1 MKFVTVVFALLFSAS
16 LARGDEPLPHY
27 ANDVDCWYCA
37 PMEIDRLAAL
47 VGDDALRDM
56 VCRLS
61 SERFTPSR
69 LGLATGLPEGQVLQR
84 INTLRSWGLVRM
96 VRRDSATTIVEPLP
110 GDGARTLRRWASRYC
125 SNGDECGTQ
134 AANTSNEQ
142 NRRAKRSDRV
152 GTASSQASGGVGL
165 KGNLVTVFG
174 GSGFIGRELVK
185 RLVDAGAR
193 VRVASRN
200 PRQALWLTKLGDD
213 RPVELMAVDIGDNA
227 GIEKAIAGA
236 DMVVNLVG
244 IIFEKGPQ
252 TFPMV
257 HTRGVHNIAH
267 AVAKANVSRLVLVS
281 AIGADVTSASHYSK
295 TKAQSET
302 AARDAFPEVTVVRP
316 SIVFGPEDRF
326 FNRIATIARASP
338 ILPVYGGGKTVTQP
352 VYVGDVGDAIVRILQ
367 DPGTKGQVYELG
379 GPRKMTLREIY
390 TLVMAETGHKR
401 YLMSVPF
408 WFAEAQATILEKMP
422 NPLVT
427 RDQVTMLRRDNVVNS
442 EALGLADL
450 GITPTRIEDIAPSYL
465 GSGRGES
472 KPAY

>member
-1 MKFVTVVFALLFSAS
+1 MRILTIAFALLFSALPAKS
-16 LARGDEPLPHY
+16 DEPLPRY
-27 ANDVDCWYCA
+27 GNDGDCWYCA

-47 VGDDALRDM
+47 VSDDALRDM

-61 SERFTPSR
+61 SERYTPSR
-69 LGLATGLPEGQVLQR
+69 LSLATGLPEGQVLR
-84 INTLRSWGLVRM
+84 HLNTLRGWGLVRM

-110 GDGARTLRRWASRYC
+110 GDGAKTLRRWASRYC
-125 SNGDECGTQ
+125 GTGEECGTA
-134 AANTSNEQ
+134 AANPNAEKE
-142 NRRAKRSDRV
+142 RRAKDSARV
-152 GTASSQASGGVGL
+152 GTASSQVSDGAGL
-165 KGNLVTVFG
+165 TGKMVTVFG

-185 RLVDAGAR
+185 RLVEAGAR

-200 PRQALWLTKLGDD
+200 PRQALSLTKLGDD

-227 GIEKAIAGA
+227 GIEKAVAGA
-236 DMVVNLVG
+236 HMVVNLVG

-257 HTRGVHNIAH
+257 HTRGVRNIAH
-267 AVAKANVSRLVLVS
+267 AAAKANVARLVVVS
-281 AIGADVTSASHYSK
+281 AIGADLTSASHYSK

-302 AARDAFPEVTVVRP
+302 AAREAFPEVTVVRP

-338 ILPVYGGGKTVTQP
+338 VLPVYGGGKTVTQP

-408 WFAEAQATILEKMP
+408 WFSEAQARILEKMP

-465 GSGRGES
+465 GSGRSAS